1 MLSVTG
7 TLASTIGQSNPYRY
21 RGYWFDSE
29 TGFYYLQS
37 RYYDPQMGRFIN
49 ADDEDLIDTTIE
61 DLTDKNYY
69 ASTFRNDI
77 YSEIY

>member
-1 MLSVTG
+1 MTG

-21 RGYWFDSE
+21 RGYWFDNE

>member
-1 MLSVTG
+1 MTG